1 MAARKKSIGDAVSET
16 ASTISEVLGAK
27 DVQDAQSTHNAQ
39 EQQEEM
45 ERLNLRIPKHIKD
58 YLYEASWRES
68 TATRRVSVTAYL
80 VELVE
85 KDMREHGGE

>member
-1 MAARKKSIGDAVSET
+1 MARQKKSIADMASAAAGD
-16 ASTISEVLGAK
+16 IIGAK
-27 DVQDAQSTHNAQ
+27 DVQDVQDTHNVHDTQ
-39 EQQEEM
+39 DTYV
-45 ERLNLRIPKHIKD
+45 RLNLRIPQHVKD

-85 KDMREHGGE
+85 KDMREHESK

>member
-1 MAARKKSIGDAVSET
+1 MAKKSIKDQG
-16 ASTISEVLGAK
+16 ASAFEELTGAK
-27 DVQDAQSTHNAQ
+27 GALDVQETYTPHEAQ
-39 EQQEEM
+39 EEY
-45 ERLNLRIPKHIKD
+45 ERLNLRIPKRIKD

-85 KDMREHGGE
+85 KDMQEHEG